1 VTDRLTN
8 RKTDHGTQSVTIGH
22 IYVHSTAMR
31 RNNNEPKNYESYE
44 VMVAALF
51 TLMLFRQGKLFH
63 FRAVTYF
70 RIDGQ

>member
-1 VTDRLTN
+1 
-8 RKTDHGTQSVTIGH
+8 
-22 IYVHSTAMR
+22 MR